1 MGKHIGPY
9 NGFSKKKKLITD
21 TCNNIIE
28 PPKAGCWAKKPGI
41 KECYMIPF
49 IWKFNTRNL
58 VYSGRNYSGC

>member
-28 PPKAGCWAKKPGI
+28 SPKAGCWAKKPGI

-49 IWKFNTRNL
+49 IWKSQHKKFS
-58 VYSGRNYSGC
+58 V